1 MVVNFRAREISR
13 GARKLARTPTII
25 KKKKKKKKHIILK
38 RIMGL
43 VEVYITNI
51 LYEFKKKNTYH
62 KTINSYNKLA

>member
-25 KKKKKKKKHIILK
+25 KKKKKHIILK

>member
-1 MVVNFRAREISR
+1 MVVNFRARGISR

-25 KKKKKKKKHIILK
+25 KKKKKKKKNIILK

-51 LYEFKKKNTYH
+51 LYEFKKKTH
-62 KTINSYNKLA
+62 ITRRLIAIIS